1 MNDESLALSAA
12 PAQGAS
18 LKGKLGWVAYDM
30 AGGPYFNIVKIFV
43 FAPYFARAIIGDA
56 VKGQELWAYIEGA
69 SGLTIALSSAIIG
82 SMADAYGPRK
92 PIMAILSPPVVLLL
106 LLLWF
111 AAPGAPALPVAIALV
126 LIAVSSE
133 LSFLCHGSLLTR
145 VAPPE
150 RVGFLSGL
158 GFSANYLGTLI
169 IFISWLALFGM
180 AKTPALGLDRAS
192 AEDVRIICP
201 MAGVWFALLA
211 LPFFLFTPDDM
222 RKGPSLA
229 AAFPAGLRQLRATL
243 GHARKYAN
251 IMRYLLS
258 RMLYFDGLVATFTFI
273 GIYATGTFG
282 WSPADVGLFGLII
295 FSVIVFAAFIG
306 GRLDDLFGSKP
317 TILASVL
324 AVALSV
330 VLALSIGRHSLL
342 FFITLDDAANA
353 RPLPLVGKLLASIGF
368 KHLTE
373 QAFILCGTLGGIFMG
388 PALASSRTLLARIA
402 PESMMAEFFGLFTLS
417 GKATSF
423 LAPTAIALV
432 TQITGSQRAGVAAVL
447 VFLIVGAAG
456 LVTVREERSD
466 ALAA

>member
-1 MNDESLALSAA
+1 MAGESLALSDTRARGA
-12 PAQGAS
+12 P
-18 LKGKLGWVAYDM
+18 LKGQIAWALYDM

-69 SGLTIALSSAIIG
+69 SGLSIALSSAIIG
-82 SMADAYGPRK
+82 SMADAFGPRK
-92 PIMAILSPPVVLLL
+92 PIMAILSLPIVLLL

-111 AAPGAPALPVAIALV
+111 AAPGAPALPVAIALIV
-126 LIAVSSE
+126 IAVTAE
-133 LSFLCHGSLLTR
+133 LSFLCHGSLLAR

-169 IFISWLALFGM
+169 IFISWLALFGL

-201 MAGVWFALLA
+201 MAGIWFALLA
-211 LPFFLFTPDDM
+211 LPFFLFTPDEA
-222 RKGPSLA
+222 RKGPRLIA
-229 AAFPAGLRQLRATL
+229 ALPAGLRQLKTTF

-251 IMRYLLS
+251 IMRYLFA

-282 WSPADVGLFGLII
+282 WTPAQVGLFGLII

-306 GRLDDLFGSKP
+306 GRLDDRFGSKP
-317 TILASVL
+317 TILFSVF
-324 AVALSV
+324 AVAFFV
-330 VLALSIGRHSLL
+330 TLALCIGDHTL
-342 FFITLDDAANA
+342 FFIPLSAPENA
-353 RPLPLVGKLLASIGF
+353 RSLPLIGGLLHAMGF
-368 KHLTE
+368 RLLTE
-373 QAFILCGTLGGIFMG
+373 QAFILCGTTGGIFMG

-402 PESMMAEFFGLFTLS
+402 PASMMAEFFGLFTLS

-423 LAPTAIALV
+423 LAPTAIAL
-432 TQITGSQRAGVAAVL
+432 ITGFTHNQRAGIASVIAFLVL
-447 VFLIVGAAG
+447 GAIG
-456 LVTVREERSD
+456 LMTVREERSE
-466 ALAA
+466 AIG

>member
-1 MNDESLALSAA
+1 MTDQAATTPAVSARA
-12 PAQGAS
+12 TS
-18 LKGKLGWVAYDM
+18 FKGQLGWVAYDM

-43 FAPYFARAIIGDA
+43 FAPYFARAIVGDA
-56 VKGQELWAYIEGA
+56 VRGQSLWAYIEGA
-69 SGLTIALSSAIIG
+69 SGLSIALSSAIIG

-92 PIMAILSPPVVLLL
+92 PIMAILSVPVIAGL

-111 AAPGAPALPVAIALV
+111 AAPGTPALPVAITLVIIALT
-126 LIAVSSE
+126 SE
-133 LSFLCHGSLLTR
+133 LSFLCHGSLLMR
-145 VAPPE
+145 VAPE
-150 RVGFLSGL
+150 DRVGFLSGL
-158 GFSANYLGTLI
+158 GFSSNYLGTLI

-180 AKTPALGLDRAS
+180 AQVPALGLNRAS

-201 MAGVWFALLA
+201 MAGLWFAALA
-211 LPFFLFTPDDM
+211 LPFFLFTPDEP
-222 RKGPSLA
+222 RKGLSLA

-243 GHARKYAN
+243 GQVRKYAN
-251 IMRYLLS
+251 IMRYLFA
-258 RMLYFDGLVATFTFI
+258 RMLFFDGLVATFTFI

-282 WSPADVGLFGLII
+282 WTPAEVGLFGLII

-317 TILASVL
+317 TILVSIC

-330 VLALSIGRHSLL
+330 ALALSIGQHSLW

-353 RPLPLVGKLLASIGF
+353 QPLPLVGNLLAGMGF

-373 QAFILCGTLGGIFMG
+373 QAFILCGTVGGVFMG

-432 TQITGSQRAGVAAVL
+432 TQLTGNQRAGVASVL
-447 VFLIVGAAG
+447 VFLIVGAVG
-456 LVTVREERSD
+456 LMTVREERS
-466 ALAA
+466 AAIAV